1 MSKIIPKDQLTA
13 YQRWEMAAIDEVE
26 TTPQQPQAQGQSV
39 AAVMLP
45 TAEDLQRLQ
54 DQAHHEGYQ
63 AGYQEGRKRAQQDV
77 DAVKRTLASM
87 GESLS
92 MLDQQVAQ
100 DILDLSLEIAKQMI
114 RQALK
119 VKPGLL
125 LPMVREAMNSLPS
138 IGAHPA
144 VVLHPED
151 AVLVRSFL
159 DADMR
164 QHGWRILEDSRMNRG
179 GCRIETS
186 SSEIDASL
194 QTRWKRVVAAL
205 GESDEWLE

>member
-13 YQRWEMAAIDEVE
+13 YQRWEMAALDEGE
-26 TTPQQPQAQGQSV
+26 TPSGSQLREGQSV
-39 AAVMLP
+39 AKVMLP
-45 TAEDLQRLQ
+45 TAEELQRIQ
-54 DQAHHEGYQ
+54 EQAHQEGYQ
-63 AGYQEGRKRAQQDV
+63 AGYSEGRKRAQQDV
-77 DAVKRTLASM
+77 ETIKRTLHSM
-87 GESLS
+87 GESLA

-100 DILDLSLEIAKQMI
+100 DLLDLSLEVAKQMV
-114 RQALK
+114 RQSLK
-119 VKPGLL
+119 VKPGLVL
-125 LPMVREAMNSLPS
+125 GMVREAMNSLPS
-138 IGAHPA
+138 ISGHPS

-159 DADMR
+159 ETDIK

-186 SSEIDASL
+186 NSEVDATL

>member
-1 MSKIIPKDQLTA
+1 
-13 YQRWEMAAIDEVE
+13 
-26 TTPQQPQAQGQSV
+26 
-39 AAVMLP
+39 
-45 TAEDLQRLQ
+45 
-54 DQAHHEGYQ
+54 
-63 AGYQEGRKRAQQDV
+63 
-77 DAVKRTLASM
+77 
-87 GESLS
+87 

-100 DILDLSLEIAKQMI
+100 DLLDLSLEVAKQMV
-114 RQALK
+114 RQSLK
-119 VKPGLL
+119 VKPGLVL
-125 LPMVREAMNSLPS
+125 GMVREAMNSLPS
-138 IGAHPA
+138 ISGHPS

-159 DADMR
+159 EADIK

-186 SSEIDASL
+186 NSEVDATL